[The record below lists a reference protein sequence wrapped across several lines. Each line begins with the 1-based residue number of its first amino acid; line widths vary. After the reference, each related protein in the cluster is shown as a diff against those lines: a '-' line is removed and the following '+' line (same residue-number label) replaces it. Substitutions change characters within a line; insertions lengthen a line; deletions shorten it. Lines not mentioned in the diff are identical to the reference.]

1 MAEGYMPRAEKRV
14 DWGRGRVTNYPGFST
29 ENPASQEMPQLYPG
43 KLRHLVI
50 PRMKCRGRIG
60 AWL

>member
-1 MAEGYMPRAEKRV
+1 MAEGYMQEREEGGLGEGES
-14 DWGRGRVTNYPGFST
+14 DYPGFST

-43 KLRHLVI
+43 KPRHLVI

-60 AWL
+60 AWI